1 MALDYTTDA
10 VLSSAYGRC
19 MENVAALNPT
29 DVLRVFNE
37 EISAYLMPMIL
48 ESRQDYFTNTVSTP
62 FVSGVST
69 YYIPDGAT
77 AEEVRIIGILDPNG
91 NICAALVHM
100 DLEQVLQQGTQAQQ
114 QVGTFPTNYYFS
126 GSDTI
131 TVWPPMAVQSNGY
144 SLQWWFF
151 QRPSELVFR
160 GACAIIS
167 AIAFGAGTVTLTLTP
182 PGATPPTPNYLLQP
196 GTTPLAVPAAWS
208 TTTVLD
214 LVKSRP
220 PFTRQLTAFTPT
232 SVSATQIQYTATA
245 APANIIVGDYVVPTG
260 QSCFFT
266 GFPGEA
272 VTGPLTQWT
281 VVKLMEGRGDDG
293 AFGRAIKTLS
303 VNEKQFKQF
312 MRKRNTGSVEQA
324 YASTSKFKGQILGR
338 RFF

>member
-10 VLSSAYGRC
+10 TLSSAYARC
-19 MENVAALNPT
+19 MENVAALNTT
-29 DVLRVFNE
+29 DMLRIFNE

-48 ESRQDYFTNTVSTP
+48 ESRQDYFTNVTSVP
-62 FVSGVST
+62 FVSGTST

-77 AEEVRIIGILDPNG
+77 AEEVRILGITDPNG

-151 QRPSELVFR
+151 QRPSELVYK
-160 GACAIIS
+160 GACAQIS
-167 AIAFGAGTVTLTLTP
+167 AISYATGTVTITCSLP
-182 PGATPPTPNYLLQP
+182 VTPNYLNT
-196 GTTPLAVPAAWS
+196 GLAIPASWS
-208 TTTVLD
+208 TSTFVD

-220 PFTRQLTAFTPT
+220 PFTRQVTAVQLT
-232 SVSATQIQYTATA
+232 SVSTTQVQYA
-245 APANIIVGDYVVPTG
+245 APAAPTAIQVGDYVVPTG

-272 VTGPLTQWT
+272 VTGPLTQWA
-281 VVKLMEGRGDDG
+281 VVKLMEGRGDD
-293 AFGRAIKTLS
+293 ASYGRALKTLE
-303 VNEKQFKQF
+303 VNERRFKQY

>member
-19 MENVAALNPT
+19 MENVAALTPT
-29 DVLRVFNE
+29 DMLRIFNE
-37 EISAYLMPMIL
+37 EVTGYLMPLVL

-62 FVSGVST
+62 FVSGTSI
-69 YYIPDGAT
+69 YFIPDGAS
-77 AEEVRIIGILDPNG
+77 AEEVRIIGILDPNN

-144 SLQWWFF
+144 SLAWWFF
-151 QRPSELVFR
+151 QRPAEVVFR
-160 GACAIIS
+160 GACAQIS
-167 AIAFGAGTVTLTLTP
+167 AINYAGGTVTLTLSAP
-182 PGATPPTPNYLLQP
+182 PGAPNYLN
-196 GTTPLAVPAAWS
+196 TSTPVPAAWTTS
-208 TTTVLD
+208 TVVD

-220 PFTRQLTAFTPT
+220 PFTRQVTAVTLTAVT
-232 SVSATQIQYTATA
+232 STTVAYAAAA
-245 APANIIVGDYVVPTG
+245 APTNILVGDYVVPTG

-272 VTGPLTQWT
+272 ITGPLTQWAT
-281 VVKLMEGRGDDG
+281 VKLMEGRGDDS

-303 VNEKQFKQF
+303 VNENRFKQF
-312 MRKRNTGSVEQA
+312 MRKRNTGAVEQA
-324 YASTSKFKGQILGR
+324 YASTSKYKGQILGR